1 MHPREALRRHVT
13 DEIRACLPPS
23 AFVSSSLV
31 RDIPAGAGL
40 AAVVFTPSEI
50 IQRVSAIRR
59 SAGFS
64 AGQAHHADFCPGPG
78 FRFGKR
84 RNGDDGGTAA
94 SRKAAAD

>member
-31 RDIPAGAGL
+31 RDIPTSAGL

-50 IQRVSAIRR
+50 IQRVSANGKARASQPVKRTTRNSVRIP
-59 SAGFS
+59 SV
-64 AGQAHHADFCPGPG
+64 HH
-78 FRFGKR
+78 R
-84 RNGDDGGTAA
+84 
-94 SRKAAAD
+94 